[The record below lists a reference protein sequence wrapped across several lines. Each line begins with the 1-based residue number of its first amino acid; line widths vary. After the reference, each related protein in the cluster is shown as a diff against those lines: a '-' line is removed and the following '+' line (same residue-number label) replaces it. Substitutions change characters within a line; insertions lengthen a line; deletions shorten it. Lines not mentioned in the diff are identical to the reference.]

1 MSVYLCNEGFVLHG
15 AREALMGYAVC
26 VYVLP
31 GRCLSLSELEL
42 IY

>member
-1 MSVYLCNEGFVLHG
+1 MCTCALRIFGLYG
-15 AREALMGYAVC
+15 ACGALMECGVC